1 MADVYSNCG
10 CVNSGGSPAVRVVSG
25 NDLTVE
31 ALLSVYD
38 RESGVYKPLDLS
50 EASDV
55 SLRLVGTFSKVQGK
69 DTAVAGSKVSA
80 LFSAGSLGVGVY
92 GVEVTFKDSEGN
104 GRAFER
110 SLIGIV
116 ATSGEATTESSAEG
130 DTGEGLNITVDVKT
144 RTVRIGGSGA
154 GVSDY
159 NLLENRPSV
168 NGNTL
173 EGDQTAE
180 DLGLMPEGGAY
191 TKEEAD
197 GAFQTKEAAAEDL
210 QTVTEA
216 LDGKV
221 EKEKGKGLSTNDYT
235 DGDKEKVRKALQ
247 TESDPTVPDWAKAA
261 TKPAYTAKEVG
272 ALPDTTKIPTKLSE
286 LENDSGYLTEHQPL
300 DGYAKK
306 TELPSKTSQLTND
319 SGFIDST
326 ALAPFAKT
334 GDVNAELKKKADKSD
349 VGPYDCS
356 WVFRLAN
363 GSEVTYEQ
371 YSELN
376 RVIRSGRPLYAL
388 YKERNSSVIGYVD
401 SHSDNWTEIGFL
413 LYTSYGGGI
422 RCVVSDYNKVD
433 DGHYL
438 EANTSYW
445 GLQEQ
450 LVSGAN
456 IKTVNGVPVLG
467 SGDIKTPAPT
477 KVSELENDKGFLT
490 EHQSLEAYYQKAA
503 AQLDNRVVAEAI
515 VSLAA
520 RLDALEGSRGL
531 LGDATAGTVDVRGLT
546 RCRYPL
552 VMLGHGV
559 PAEANVPV
567 NLPDA
572 LPWDGMPAFVGQ
584 QYVNLDAPSG
594 GLYYAAGNN
603 SVSDWKQA

>member
-1 MADVYSNCG
+1 MDKSCFCG
-10 CVNSGGSPAVRVVSG
+10 ASPAVRVVSG

-38 RESGVYKPLDLS
+38 KDSGFYKPLDLS
-50 EASDV
+50 DASVV

-80 LFSAGSLGVGVY
+80 LFPAGSLGVGVY

-130 DTGEGLNITVDVKT
+130 ETGEGLNVTVDVKT

-168 NGNTL
+168 NGHTL
-173 EGDQTAE
+173 EGDKTAE

-197 GAFQTKEAAAEDL
+197 GTFQTKEKAAEDL

-235 DGDKEKVRKALQ
+235 DGDKEKVRKALLEE
-247 TESDPTVPDWAKAA
+247 TDPTVPGWAKEA
-261 TKPAYTAKEVG
+261 TKPAYTAEEVG
-272 ALPDTTKIPTKLSE
+272 ALPDTTKIPTKVSE

-349 VGPYDCS
+349 VEPYDCS

-371 YSELN
+371 YSELD

-388 YKERNSSVIGYVD
+388 YKERNSSVIGYVAA
-401 SHSDNWTEIGFL
+401 HSDNWTEIGFL

-422 RCVVSDYNKVD
+422 RCVISDYNMVD
-433 DGHYL
+433 DGHYS

-445 GLQEQ
+445 QLQER
-450 LVSGAN
+450 LVSGAS
-456 IKTVNGVPVLG
+456 IKTVNGESVLG
-467 SGDIKTPAPT
+467 AGDIKTPAPK
-477 KVSELENDKGFLT
+477 KVSELENDKGYLT
-490 EHQSLEAYYQKAA
+490 EHQSLEAYYQKTA

-520 RLDALEGSRGL
+520 RAAALEGSRGL
-531 LGDATAGTVDVRGLT
+531 LGDATAGTLDVRELT

-552 VMLGHGV
+552 VMRGHGV
-559 PAEANVPV
+559 PAAANVPD
-567 NLPDA
+567 NLPDG
-572 LPWDGMPAFVGQ
+572 LQWDGVPTFVGQ
-584 QYVNLDAPSG
+584 LYVNLDAASG

-603 SVSDWKQA
+603 NVSDWKQA

>member
-1 MADVYSNCG
+1 MDKSCFCG
-10 CVNSGGSPAVRVVSG
+10 SSPAVRVVSG

-31 ALLSVYD
+31 ALLSLYD
-38 RESGVYKPLDLS
+38 RDSGVYKPLDLS
-50 EASDV
+50 DASDV

-80 LFSAGSLGVGVY
+80 LFPAGSLGVGVY

-110 SLIGIV
+110 NLIGIV

-130 DTGEGLNITVDVKT
+130 ETGEGLNVTVDVKT
-144 RTVRIGGSGA
+144 RTVRIGGSGT

-168 NGNTL
+168 NGHTL
-173 EGDQTAE
+173 EGDQTAK

-197 GAFQTKEAAAEDL
+197 GTFQTKEKAAEDL

-216 LDGKV
+216 IGGKV
-221 EKEKGKGLSTNDYT
+221 DKVAGKGLSKNDYT
-235 DGDKEKVRKALQ
+235 DEDKAKVRKALLEE
-247 TESDPTVPDWAKAA
+247 TDPTVPDWAKAA
-261 TKPAYTAKEVG
+261 TKPTYTAKEVG
-272 ALPDTTKIPTKLSE
+272 ALPDTTKIPTKVSE
-286 LENDSGYLTEHQPL
+286 LENDKNYLTEQSL
-300 DGYAKK
+300 EGYAKK

-334 GDVNAELKKKADKSD
+334 GDVNAELKKKADKAD
-349 VGPYDCS
+349 VEPYDCS

-371 YSELN
+371 YSELD

-388 YKERNSSVIGYVD
+388 YNERNSSVIGYVD
-401 SHSDNWTEIGFL
+401 AHSDDWTEIGFL

-422 RCVVSDYNKVD
+422 RCVVSDYNMVD
-433 DGHYL
+433 DGHYM
-438 EANTSYW
+438 EVNTSYW
-445 GLQEQ
+445 GLQQ
-450 LVSGAN
+450 LLVSGAN
-456 IKTVNGVPVLG
+456 IKTVNGVSVLG

-503 AQLDNRVVAEAI
+503 AQLDNRVVAEAM

-531 LGDATAGTVDVRGLT
+531 LGDATAGTLDVRELT

-567 NLPDA
+567 NLPDG
-572 LPWDGMPAFVGQ
+572 LPWDGVPAFVGQ

-594 GLYYAAGNN
+594 GLYYATGNEN
-603 SVSDWKQA
+603 VSDWKQA